1 MSEAAVIIPNWN
13 GKIWLKDC
21 LDALRRQTC
30 RDFSVFLIDN
40 GSGDG
45 SVGFVREQY
54 PEVNLICLEENTGF
68 CHAVNEGIRKS
79 TEPFVILLNND
90 TVPGSGFTGELI
102 RAMESHPD
110 AFACQ
115 AKMLRMDEPR
125 KIDDAGDFYC
135 ALGWAFARGR
145 GRDRNA
151 FVKSDRIFSACG
163 GACILRRA
171 MLEQTGLLDEA
182 HFAYLEDV
190 DLCWRAALRGWRCYF
205 APRAQVLHAGS
216 ATSGSK
222 YNGFKV
228 RLTSRN
234 SIWIIRKNMPVWQRI
249 INLPFFMAGF
259 GIKMVYFAGK
269 GFGKE
274 YVRGL
279 TEGLMP
285 MKGRNRVAADLRSC
299 LDIQVRLWKGM
310 LLRIGENA

>member
-79 TEPFVILLNND
+79 TEPFVIFLNND
-90 TVPGSGFTGELI
+90 TVPGIGFTAELI
-102 RAMESHPD
+102 RAMEAHPD

-135 ALGWAFARGR
+135 SLGWAFARGR

-163 GACILRRA
+163 GACILRRTV
-171 MLEQTGLLDEA
+171 LEQIGLLDEA

-190 DLCWRAALRGWRCYF
+190 DLCWRAALMGWRSYF

-269 GFGKE
+269 GFSKE

-279 TEGLMP
+279 AEGLMP
-285 MKGRNRVAADLRSC
+285 MKRRNRAAATFRSC
-299 LDIQVRLWKGM
+299 LDIQVQLWKGM

>member
-13 GKIWLKDC
+13 GKIWLKGC
-21 LDALRRQTC
+21 LDALRRQTY
-30 RDFSVFLIDN
+30 RDFSVYLIDN

-45 SVGFVREQY
+45 SVEFVREQY
-54 PEVNLICLEENTGF
+54 PEVNLTCLKENTGF

-79 TEPFVILLNND
+79 SEPFVILLNND
-90 TVPGSGFTGELI
+90 TVPGSGFTGELV
-102 RAMESHPD
+102 RAIKARPD

-115 AKMLRMDEPR
+115 AKMLQMDEPG

-145 GRDRNA
+145 GRDRTA
-151 FVKSDRIFSACG
+151 CVKSDRIFSACG
-163 GACILRRA
+163 GACILRRE

-190 DLCWRAALRGWRCYF
+190 DLCWRAALMGWHCYF

-222 YNGFKV
+222 HNAFKV

-269 GFGKE
+269 GFGKD

-279 TEGLMP
+279 AEGLMP
-285 MKGRNRVAADLRSC
+285 MKRRKRGNADFRSC
-299 LDIQVRLWKGM
+299 LDIQVQLWKGM

>member
-13 GKIWLKDC
+13 GKIWLKGC
-21 LDALRRQTC
+21 LDALRRQTW

-40 GSGDG
+40 GSEDG
-45 SVGFVREQY
+45 SARFVREQY

-68 CHAVNEGIRKS
+68 CHAVNEGIQKS
-79 TEPFVILLNND
+79 SEPFVILLNND
-90 TVPGSGFTGELI
+90 TVPGAGFIGELV
-102 RAMESHPD
+102 RAMKAHPD

-115 AKMLRMDEPR
+115 AKMLQMDEPR

-145 GRDRNA
+145 GRDRSA
-151 FVKSDRIFSACG
+151 CVKSDRIFSACG
-163 GACILRRA
+163 GACIIRRD

-190 DLCWRAALRGWRCYF
+190 DLCWRASLMGWHCYF
-205 APRAQVLHAGS
+205 APHAQVLHAGS

-234 SIWIIRKNMPVWQRI
+234 SVWIIRKNMPVWQRI

-269 GFGKE
+269 GFGRE

-279 TEGLMP
+279 AEGLMP
-285 MKGRNRVAADLRSC
+285 MKRRNRANADFRNC
-299 LDIQVRLWKGM
+299 LDIQVQLWKGM